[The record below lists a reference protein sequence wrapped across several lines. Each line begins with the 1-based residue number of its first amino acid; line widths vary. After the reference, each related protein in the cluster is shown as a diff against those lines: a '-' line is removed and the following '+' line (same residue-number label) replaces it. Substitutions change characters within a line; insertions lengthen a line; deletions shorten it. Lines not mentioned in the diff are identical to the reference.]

1 MARKQLI
8 SRAEVLAGFGGRR
21 EKRAH
26 VLLALI
32 ENRTAQL
39 VARAQQ
45 TPSLALTLAP
55 VQRPEQAYLAAFGPG
70 RNEFPPPTIQELEHF
85 AEHWALLVPETAALR
100 ASLAQLLGQKYRF
113 TAATIPAIRQALGL
127 ESAAVQDAYQQQFKQ
142 PLATIFAPEVD
153 RVERTRWAWATFAR
167 RIETLSPFWLTF
179 FLTIPGAPG
188 LLALPIA
195 LANVSLAWGLGLILF
210 FGLVNILT
218 AAALAETVVRSGTAR
233 FGLGFL
239 GQLAQEYLGKEVS
252 ALLTVVMIAN
262 NFLVLII
269 FFLGVGGTLADA
281 VGGSTAFWIVPIFA
295 VTLYFLSRRSL
306 NTTIAV
312 TLIIVWITLLML
324 LLIPLVSLPFVQ
336 LTHFSDAATGSP
348 FAPATLGLLI
358 GILSSTFLSHFLVAT
373 YGPVVLP
380 RDPSG
385 KGWIQGTIGAMF
397 FFTLIACGW
406 LLVVKGV
413 LPVATLLNT
422 TGTVLQPLAARVG
435 GVIHL
440 LGSTLVIL
448 GMGLTTIQVAL
459 GQYYLIEERLPARG
473 SASWIGKLPDRIR
486 FWLAVSPMLAILG
499 LSEWFAITG
508 SGSFAALLGI
518 LGALALP
525 LIIGIIPP
533 LLLMATRRQG
543 DFVPGFVPRLLGHP
557 LLVVLLYLFFI
568 GNIVVYGVYIWDAW
582 PLRLFA
588 LGGALVI
595 FIVTGVMAW
604 RNLWAVRTV
613 IELRHDQQLHGISH
627 LGVVSNGQPCAVDV
641 VLGYPQP
648 LAQQQTAHQT
658 ITDFPALQNV
668 QIQLPATHPTH
679 LKVWAHQVT
688 PDGRSEGM
696 PTQIT
701 VEGSDGQATTWFEL
715 PNGQLITPLS
725 TAVQQVKIQWKA
737 PASDG

>member
-1 MARKQLI
+1 M
-8 SRAEVLAGFGGRR
+8 LAGFGGRS

-26 VLLALI
+26 VLLVLI

-45 TPSLALTLAP
+45 TPSIALTLAP
-55 VQRPEQAYLAAFGPG
+55 VQRPEQAYLAAFGPV
-70 RNEFPPPTIQELEHF
+70 REELPQPTIQELEHF
-85 AEHWALLVPETAALR
+85 APHWALLVPENAGLR
-100 ASLAQLLGQKYRF
+100 AMLAQLLGQKYRF
-113 TAATIPAIRQALGL
+113 TAATIPAIHQALGL
-127 ESAAVQDAYQQQFKQ
+127 ESSAVQDAYQQHFKQ
-142 PLATIFAPEVD
+142 PLATIFAPEVGGM
-153 RVERTRWAWATFAR
+153 ERTRWAWATFAQ

-195 LANVSLAWGLGLILF
+195 LANLSLAWGLGLILF
-210 FGLVNILT
+210 FGLINILT
-218 AAALAETVVRSGTAR
+218 AAAQAETVVRSGTAR

-239 GQLAQEYLGKEVS
+239 GQLAQEYLGKETSV
-252 ALLTVVMIAN
+252 LLTIVMIAN

-281 VGGSTAFWIVPIFA
+281 VGGSTAFWIIPIFA
-295 VTLYFLSRRSL
+295 ATLYFLSRRSL

-312 TLIIVWITLLML
+312 TLIIVWINILML

-336 LTHFSDAATGSP
+336 FTHFTNAAAGSP

-385 KGWIQGTIGAMF
+385 KGWMQGTIGAML
-397 FFTLIACGW
+397 FFTLIACVW

-413 LPVATLLNT
+413 LPVATLLST

-459 GQYYLIEERLPARG
+459 GQYYLIDERLPARG
-473 SASWIGKLPDRIR
+473 SASWIGKLPDRVR
-486 FWLAVSPMLAILG
+486 FWLAVSPMLAILL

-525 LIIGIIPP
+525 LIIGVVP
-533 LLLMATRRQG
+533 LLLLVATRHQG

-557 LLVVLLYLFFI
+557 LLVGLLYLFFI
-568 GNIVVYGVYIWDAW
+568 GNIVVHGVYIWDAW
-582 PLRLFA
+582 PLRIFA

-595 FIVTGVMAW
+595 VLVTGFMARRNW
-604 RNLWAVRTV
+604 RAVRTV
-613 IELRHDQQLHGISH
+613 IELRHDQQLHGVSQ
-627 LGVVSNGQPCAVDV
+627 LGIVSNGQPCIADV
-641 VLGYPQP
+641 VLCYPQP
-648 LAQQQTAHQT
+648 LTQQQTAHQT
-658 ITDFPALQNV
+658 ITNFPALQKV
-668 QIQLPATHPTH
+668 QIQLPATPATQ
-679 LKVWAHQVT
+679 LKVWTHQLT
-688 PDGRSEGM
+688 PDGRSVGM
-696 PTQIT
+696 AT
-701 VEGSDGQATTWFEL
+701 QATVQVSGDQSAASFEL
-715 PNGQLITPLS
+715 PSGQLLMPLPS
-725 TAVQQVKIQWKA
+725 ALQRVEIQRK
-737 PASDG
+737 GT